1 MHQFDNPIQTSPKV
15 SVITPTFHR
24 EEEVVEAVESALAQ
38 EGLSVEI
45 IVLDDSREGS
55 AQAAIERIADSR
67 VRYVKRVA
75 PSNGKP
81 ALVRNEGAQLAR
93 GRYLYFLD
101 DDDHVLPGA
110 LQRLTTALDAQPC
123 AGVAFG
129 TVVPFGVNRED
140 LMTNRDWAS
149 KAARCARRTAGSKWL
164 AVAALL
170 SRTTMVINS
179 ACIIRREQALAIG
192 GYDQAAAPFEDVDF
206 YLRAIRRFGHVFVDY
221 PVHHRRSGAP
231 SFIYDLKEDH
241 SPIADAY
248 RVMHAKYQAEHGVL
262 ELQMLRLLGRLL
274 PLDGPPPNAQAAA
287 FVVGILP
294 VATEVASALSLDGAC
309 V

>member
-1 MHQFDNPIQTSPKV
+1 
-15 SVITPTFHR
+15 
-24 EEEVVEAVESALAQ
+24 
-38 EGLSVEI
+38 
-45 IVLDDSREGS
+45 
-55 AQAAIERIADSR
+55 
-67 VRYVKRVA
+67 
-75 PSNGKP
+75 
-81 ALVRNEGAQLAR
+81 
-93 GRYLYFLD
+93 
-101 DDDHVLPGA
+101 
-110 LQRLTTALDAQPC
+110 
-123 AGVAFG
+123 
-129 TVVPFGVNRED
+129 
-140 LMTNRDWAS
+140 
-149 KAARCARRTAGSKWL
+149 
-164 AVAALL
+164 
-170 SRTTMVINS
+170 
-179 ACIIRREQALAIG
+179 
-192 GYDQAAAPFEDVDF
+192 
-206 YLRAIRRFGHVFVDY
+206 VDY